1 MVDGR
6 RELGDGQE
14 NVTAPSAPPCLDA
27 GQPTS
32 TGHFYDFSQFWDRI
46 VSQNRP

>member
-14 NVTAPSAPPCLDA
+14 NVTAPSAPPCLDE

-32 TGHFYDFSQFWDRI
+32 TGITVNDVRKVI
-46 VSQNRP
+46 MKRE